1 MVRDK
6 GGRSKGQREKQK
18 GVKGGSSKKYEE
30 GSSKYP
36 REFGIRDVRYVNY
49 PVALVGKIVIRLLS
63 NLAQKTSSLIPN
75 SRYYSYLKQA

>member
-18 GVKGGSSKKYEE
+18 GVKGGSSKKYEG

-36 REFGIRDVRYVNY
+36 REFGIRDVRYINY
-49 PVALVGKIVIRLLS
+49 RVALVSETAIRFLS
-63 NLAQKTSSLIPN
+63 NLAQKSIG
-75 SRYYSYLKQA
+75 SYPKLT